1 MTIMNGKRAILIYI
15 LFGSIIASILL
26 FRGTAMGMELESLSV
41 AEESFRT
48 HSFLHLT
55 HHGESYSLFPIS
67 AWMMIL
73 SKALGFPHSL
83 LPGILS
89 ILSSIGILELSRRR
103 LYNSSLNQ
111 QEQTTVFIIETL
123 IYVLLTICYAFVS
136 HLFVSFLLLLSTH
149 FVFKTNVV
157 KTWKAYVF
165 VLCSILVLSLTFLC
179 GGGLLVCVIP
189 WSLLFMGRKKH
200 LSAIY
205 PTWNALAISAILCG
219 IVLVCSLFFRHFGFV
234 QFLAR
239 FTRDRFDVLLMLC
252 LLLGL
257 GIVFILF
264 FSVILYLLRKD
275 KNAHRSVF
283 ITACGFACLL
293 LYAIVFIR
301 FFQPMWSYDTIG
313 CKAQQLI
320 KEHNTYRSYACGIEQ
335 AEDLD
340 VYTNAPIMLIQ
351 NTEDLLAVNP
361 NSIIF
366 FTKEKEEM
374 LSAFLYKK
382 RWETAGKANVF
393 YLK

>member
-41 AEESFRT
+41 AEEAFRT

-55 HHGESYSLFPIS
+55 HHGEHYTLFPIS

-73 SKALGFPHSL
+73 SKALGLPHSL

-103 LYNSSLNQ
+103 LNNSSLNQ

-123 IYVLLTICYAFVS
+123 IYALLTILYAFVS
-136 HLFVSFLLLLSTH
+136 HLFLSFLLLLFTH
-149 FVFKTNVV
+149 FVLKGKTG
-157 KTWKAYVF
+157 KAKLI
-165 VLCSILVLSLTFLC
+165 VLVTCSILVLSLVFLC

-189 WSLLFMGRKKH
+189 WSLLFMGRKRH

-257 GIVFILF
+257 GIVLILF

-320 KEHNTYRSYACGIEQ
+320 KEYNTYRCYACGIEQ

-382 RWETAGKANVF
+382 RWESAGKANVF